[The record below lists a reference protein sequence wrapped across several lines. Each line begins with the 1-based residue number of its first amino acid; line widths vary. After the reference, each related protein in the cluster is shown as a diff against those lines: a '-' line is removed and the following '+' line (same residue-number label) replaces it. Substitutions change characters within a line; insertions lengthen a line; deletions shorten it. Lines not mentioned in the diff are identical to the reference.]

1 MRPNPGPTATT
12 SYDCK
17 LMEPKFSN
25 GNTMISGMHLDCTIG
40 RTPLG
45 TANETL
51 PAPPC
56 TAASAL
62 IIGAPTIDSEPPTIK
77 ALPLTPLCACGIRS
91 LSSNEAKR
99 SYKT

>member
-17 LMEPKFSN
+17 LVEPIFSN
-25 GNTMISGMHLDCTIG
+25 GNTMISGMHLDCTID
-40 RTPLG
+40 RTLLR

-62 IIGAPTIDSEPPTIK
+62 MIGAPTIDSEPPTIK
-77 ALPLTPLCACGIRS
+77 ALPLTPLWACGIRS